1 MATLDRLYELYNVI
15 SDAKE
20 DAGKHEKEFSEIL
33 TGVKGGAGERRLSS
47 QFIAK
52 FFKYFPNQQETALN
66 ALFDLCEDD
75 DVSIRKQAI
84 KDLPSL
90 CRGRLE
96 LVPKVSDILAQ
107 LLQMEDP
114 GELSAVQSSLVAL
127 LKTDSKGTLTG
138 LFYQIQNSEDE
149 LVRERC
155 ARFLHGK
162 VKTLGSDIFT
172 PEIETLIVTESKK
185 IIQSETTEEEFVLM
199 MGILRELKSL
209 QNSKGYLQMVE
220 LVAEQINLEKP
231 LDITELEN
239 VHRFVSCMK
248 TALPYFSPN
257 VRSTL
262 FLEYMWREIVPSIPA
277 IEVAAGKD
285 HPNVV
290 LDLLKILAELVV
302 NMGALDDVSAKVTLI
317 YQRLLE
323 VMPVPP
329 EGDAATEALEGGV
342 SLEFSRCECLL
353 FTFHKL
359 AKQVPEFLT
368 EDEGKLKDFRTR
380 LQYFARV
387 CQAYQKRL
395 REAIANKKGEELKTE
410 ENKIKLIALTTTANI
425 NSLIKDLFHQPPS
438 YKALIT
444 LSWKPVKSLHVRSS
458 SGAVNGAQKR
468 HAPITFDGSN
478 PNPKHAK
485 GDRQIYAPPR
495 DKYSARAGQYFGGS
509 RGSRSRGR
517 GFGSRGGF
525 RSRGGYRG
533 SGRGRF

>member
-1 MATLDRLYELYNVI
+1 MATIDRLYELYNII

-20 DAGKHEKEFSEIL
+20 DAGKHEAEFSEIL

-52 FFKYFPNQQETALN
+52 FFKYFPAQQETALN

-114 GELSAVQSSLVAL
+114 GELAAVQNSLVAL

-155 ARFLHGK
+155 IRFLHGK
-162 VKTLGSDIFT
+162 ARTLGSDVFT
-172 PEIETLIVTESKK
+172 PEIEVLIISESKK
-185 IIQSETTEEEFVLM
+185 IFQNETSEEEFVLM
-199 MGILRELKSL
+199 MGFLKEMKSL
-209 QNSKGYLQMVE
+209 QNSAGYLQMVE
-220 LVAEQINLEKP
+220 FVAEQINLSKP
-231 LDITELEN
+231 LVFTEMEN

-248 TALPYFSPN
+248 QALPYFSPN
-257 VRSTL
+257 VRSTA
-262 FLEYMWREIVPSIPA
+262 FLEYMWREIVPSLPT
-277 IEVAAGKD
+277 IEAAAGTE

-302 NMGALDDVSAKVTLI
+302 YMGALDEVKPKLTLI
-317 YQRLLE
+317 FQRLLE
-323 VMPVPP
+323 VMPIPP
-329 EGDAATEALEGGV
+329 DADAATEALEGGV

-353 FTFHKL
+353 STFHKL
-359 AKQVPEFLT
+359 AKQVPEFLA
-368 EDEGKLKDFRTR
+368 EDEAKLKDFRIR

-395 REAIANKKGEELKTE
+395 REAIANKRVEELKTE

-438 YKALIT
+438 YKASIT

-458 SGAVNGAQKR
+458 NGAVNGAQKR
-468 HAPITFDGSN
+468 HAPITVDGS
-478 PNPKHAK
+478 NPKHAK

-495 DKYSARAGQYFGGS
+495 DKYSARAGQYSGGS
-509 RGSRSRGR
+509 GRGGRGR
-517 GFGSRGGF
+517 GRGGSRGGF
-525 RSRGGYRG
+525 RFRGGYRG
-533 SGRGRF
+533 GRGRY